1 MFDSKKTSMLL
12 LSGLLLSSMTGCSS
26 SFRGVSEANTAST
39 VPEPTILQAK
49 TAAIPSLDARVTKL
63 VFFNSS
69 AADIAPLQNPTYK
82 TRFEHAATTRVHPE
96 IYLEYPA
103 PGKKIY
109 FTMTV
114 HIREN
119 TKTFRI
125 VDYDTRI
132 EPDWTSS
139 HHSVGIGVL
148 GPGKWRAGSYE
159 ADVYING
166 EKVAMG
172 SFQVY

>member
-1 MFDSKKTSMLL
+1 MLL
-12 LSGLLLSSMTGCSS
+12 LSGFLLSSILGCSS
-26 SFRGVSEANTAST
+26 SFRSGSTPKTAANPPGPT
-39 VPEPTILQAK
+39 VLQSK
-49 TAAIPSLDARVTKL
+49 TAAIPLLDARVTKL

-69 AADIAPLQNPTYK
+69 AADIGPSKNPTYS
-82 TRFEHAATTRVHPE
+82 TRFEHTATTRIHPE
-96 IYLEYPA
+96 IYLEYPP
-103 PGKKIY
+103 PGKRVY

-114 HIREN
+114 YIRQN
-119 TKTFRI
+119 TKMFRI

-139 HHSVGIGVL
+139 HHSVGIGVF
-148 GPGKWRAGSYE
+148 GPGNWRVGNYE

-172 SFQVY
+172 YFQVY

>member
-1 MFDSKKTSMLL
+1 MLL
-12 LSGLLLSSMTGCSS
+12 LSGFLLSSMLGCSS
-26 SFRGVSEANTAST
+26 SFRSGSTPKTAANPPGPT
-39 VPEPTILQAK
+39 VLQSK

-69 AADIAPLQNPTYK
+69 AADIGPSKNPTYS
-82 TRFEHAATTRVHPE
+82 TRFEHTATTRIHPE
-96 IYLEYPA
+96 IYLEYPP
-103 PGKKIY
+103 PGKRVY

-114 HIREN
+114 YIRQN
-119 TKTFRI
+119 TKMFRI

-139 HHSVGIGVL
+139 HHSVGIGVF
-148 GPGKWRAGSYE
+148 GPGNWRVGNYE

-172 SFQVY
+172 YFQVY